1 MRHDERVGRL
11 WRPLV
16 AAGAVIAAL
25 GCAGTPRAQGT
36 LPVVVTFYPL
46 QEFAQRVGGDRI
58 QVRTLVPPGAEP
70 HDYEPRP
77 QDITA
82 LHAARV
88 VIYNGAG
95 LETWLE
101 KLRPELPARGIIV
114 NASDGL
120 PLAKGI
126 DEQEG
131 GAQGEPPARFDPHVW
146 LDPQLAARM
155 VTNVAGGL
163 QEADPQGSE
172 SYQARASSLR
182 EQLLTLHNE
191 FAARL
196 RSCRQ
201 KEFITTHAAFGYLA
215 RRYGLVQLPISGLS
229 PEAEPAPAR
238 LRELV
243 HLARAHHIKVVYYE
257 TLVSPKVAETLARE
271 VGARV
276 LALDPLEG
284 LTSEELRQGR
294 NYFSVMHENLNHLA
308 DGLDCH

>member
-58 QVRTLVPPGAEP
+58 RVQTLVPPGAEP

-101 KLRPELPARGIIV
+101 KLRPEFPARGIIV

-120 PLAKGI
+120 P
-126 DEQEG
+126 
-131 GAQGEPPARFDPHVW
+131 R
-146 LDPQLAARM
+146 
-155 VTNVAGGL
+155 
-163 QEADPQGSE
+163 
-172 SYQARASSLR
+172 
-182 EQLLTLHNE
+182 
-191 FAARL
+191 
-196 RSCRQ
+196 
-201 KEFITTHAAFGYLA
+201 
-215 RRYGLVQLPISGLS
+215 
-229 PEAEPAPAR
+229 
-238 LRELV
+238 
-243 HLARAHHIKVVYYE
+243 
-257 TLVSPKVAETLARE
+257 
-271 VGARV
+271 
-276 LALDPLEG
+276 
-284 LTSEELRQGR
+284 SEERRVGKECISR
-294 NYFSVMHENLNHLA
+294 GWRGE
-308 DGLDCH
+308 

>member
-25 GCAGTPRAQGT
+25 GCAGTPRAEGR
-36 LPVVVTFYPL
+36 LPVVVTLYPL

-58 QVRTLVPPGAEP
+58 QVRTRVPPGAEP

-101 KLRPELPARGIIV
+101 KLRPEFPARGIIV

-126 DEQEG
+126 GEQEG
-131 GAQGEPPARFDPHVW
+131 GAPGEPPARLDPLRG
-146 LDPQLAARM
+146 LDPQLAARRG
-155 VTNVAGGL
+155 ASGGR
-163 QEADPQGSE
+163 GV
-172 SYQARASSLR
+172 QAACSQS
-182 EQLLTLHNE
+182 
-191 FAARL
+191 
-196 RSCRQ
+196 
-201 KEFITTHAAFGYLA
+201 
-215 RRYGLVQLPISGLS
+215 
-229 PEAEPAPAR
+229 
-238 LRELV
+238 
-243 HLARAHHIKVVYYE
+243 
-257 TLVSPKVAETLARE
+257 
-271 VGARV
+271 
-276 LALDPLEG
+276 
-284 LTSEELRQGR
+284 
-294 NYFSVMHENLNHLA
+294 
-308 DGLDCH
+308 

>member
-16 AAGAVIAAL
+16 VAGAVIGAL

-58 QVRTLVPPGAEP
+58 RVQTLVPPGAEP

-101 KLRPELPARGIIV
+101 KLRPEFPARGLIV

-120 PLAKGI
+120 PLAQRI
-126 DEQEG
+126 DEPVG
-131 GAQGEPPARFDPHVW
+131 RAQGAPPARRDPHAS
-146 LDPQLAARM
+146 LDPARAARM
-155 VTNVAGGL
+155 RTTVAGRV
-163 QEADPQGSE
+163 QE
-172 SYQARASSLR
+172 
-182 EQLLTLHNE
+182 
-191 FAARL
+191 
-196 RSCRQ
+196 
-201 KEFITTHAAFGYLA
+201 
-215 RRYGLVQLPISGLS
+215 
-229 PEAEPAPAR
+229 
-238 LRELV
+238 
-243 HLARAHHIKVVYYE
+243 
-257 TLVSPKVAETLARE
+257 
-271 VGARV
+271 
-276 LALDPLEG
+276 
-284 LTSEELRQGR
+284 
-294 NYFSVMHENLNHLA
+294 
-308 DGLDCH
+308 